1 MDYLLSWKNSMSS
14 KNEQLK
20 NRVELNSIEEVK
32 KELNSLKK
40 SLMEN
45 KGDKEK
51 TVTKLKEI
59 NERLQW
65 TELEQNDK
73 NEIWEAFKNLEKDID
88 EISLKDEIDKI
99 IKSIEIATQKDL
111 ASLKSSITWQKNL
124 IWIENRSP
132 EVQEWIEK
140 SSNDL
145 ASTVHGASQDKNPIA
160 RKIWEWME
168 YLMS

>member
-1 MDYLLSWKNSMSS
+1 MSS

-59 NERLQW
+59 NERLQ
-65 TELEQNDK
+65 
-73 NEIWEAFKNLEKDID
+73 
-88 EISLKDEIDKI
+88 
-99 IKSIEIATQKDL
+99 
-111 ASLKSSITWQKNL
+111 
-124 IWIENRSP
+124 
-132 EVQEWIEK
+132 
-140 SSNDL
+140 
-145 ASTVHGASQDKNPIA
+145 
-160 RKIWEWME
+160 
-168 YLMS
+168 